1 MACIK
6 ICMCA
11 SVDQPPRTDGF
22 GDELMSYQS
31 GYNNGFNA
39 AEGSASL
46 SRILARQTE
55 DAEVEQWRA
64 YARQLEAKLAQAQAQ
79 IDAVRIQRNA
89 YKSEAVKLSG
99 QEEMT
104 YLRRITHQLINPEM
118 ARNGLQMDAKGNVQR
133 TR

>member
-1 MACIK
+1 
-6 ICMCA
+6 
-11 SVDQPPRTDGF
+11 
-22 GDELMSYQS
+22 MSYQA

-55 DAEVEQWRA
+55 DAEVEQWRT
-64 YARQLEAKLAQAQAQ
+64 YAHQLEAKLAQAQAQ

-99 QEEMT
+99 QEEMS

-118 ARNGLQMDAKGNVQR
+118 ARNGLQMDAQGHVRR